1 MHTRPTPVSPE
12 ESAALLADPP
22 RLYARWRA
30 LLAEHHHL
38 HGPEAAALLRVP
50 EAALLASA
58 TGRGNQPLAG
68 ALTDILAP
76 VAGWGRVLLAARNAL
91 GVHLN
96 VMAQACVEAAPG
108 GLQLSGEQH
117 EIRLATRGIAR
128 IDLFEENDAHGR
140 TLSLNWFDAAGH
152 AIGRL
157 FLMSKEGR
165 EVAVPHLAGFEQ
177 AQPAD
182 RWTPGVAEPPPL
194 LLLEHAT
201 DWRELAQPAQ
211 GPMPDRSAW
220 ATAAIL
226 CCDHPGGME
235 LGMAGPGVAAVY
247 RGALGKVSHTPP
259 AAHATDLLCKL
270 HARPGVATV
279 VHAFGEH
286 GLSVRSADGGELRL
300 QPLGAD
306 VETWRERVLRR
317 AQALTPPNTTA
328 DPVAATDAAEAAG
341 AQR

>member
-1 MHTRPTPVSPE
+1 MHTRPTPVSPD

-38 HGPEAAALLRVP
+38 HGPEAAALLGVP

-58 TGRGNQPLAG
+58 TGYGNRPLAG

-76 VAGWGRVLLAARNAL
+76 VAGWGRVLLAARNGL

-96 VMAQACVEAAPG
+96 VMARARVEATVG
-108 GLQLSGEQH
+108 GLQLSREQH
-117 EIRLATRGIAR
+117 EIRLATTGIAR

-165 EVAVPHLAGFEQ
+165 ELAAPHLARFEQ
-177 AQPAD
+177 PRPGS
-182 RWTPGVAEPPPL
+182 RWAPGIVEPPPL
-194 LLLEHAT
+194 LLLERAS
-201 DWRELAQPAQ
+201 DWRELTPPPR
-211 GPMPDRSAW
+211 GPMPDRAAW

-270 HARPGVATV
+270 HARPGAATA

-286 GLSVRSADGGELRL
+286 GLSVRAADGGELRL
-300 QPLGAD
+300 LPLGEAAAA
-306 VETWRERVLRR
+306 WRERVMQR
-317 AQALTPPNTTA
+317 AQTLT
-328 DPVAATDAAEAAG
+328 ATPKAAEAVG
-341 AQR
+341 AER

>member
-1 MHTRPTPVSPE
+1 MHKRPTPVSPE

-38 HGPEAAALLRVP
+38 HGPEAAALLGVP

-58 TGRGNQPLAG
+58 TGRGNRPLAG
-68 ALTDILAP
+68 ALADILAP

-96 VMAQACVEAAPG
+96 VMAQARVEATPG

-117 EIRLATRGIAR
+117 EIRLATTGIAR

-165 EVAVPHLAGFEQ
+165 EVAAPHLASFEQ
-177 AQPAD
+177 ALPTD
-182 RWTPGVAEPPPL
+182 RWTPGAAEPPPL
-194 LLLEHAT
+194 LLERTT
-201 DWRELAQPAQ
+201 DWRELAPPAE

-235 LGMAGPGVAAVY
+235 LGMSGPGVAAVY
-247 RGALGKVSHTPP
+247 RGPLGKVSHTPP

-270 HARPGVATV
+270 HARPGAATA
-279 VHAFGEH
+279 VHTFGEH
-286 GLSVRSADGGELRL
+286 GLSVRSVDGGELRL
-300 QPLGAD
+300 QPLGDAA
-306 VETWRERVLRR
+306 EAWRERVLRR
-317 AQALTPPNTTA
+317 AQALTQPIN
-328 DPVAATDAAEAAG
+328 AAPAAEPSG
-341 AQR
+341 AHR

>member
-1 MHTRPTPVSPE
+1 MHRRPTPVSPD
-12 ESAALLADPP
+12 ESEALLAEPP

-38 HGPEAAALLRVP
+38 HGPEAAVLLGVP

-58 TGRGNQPLAG
+58 TGQGNRPLAG

-96 VMAQACVEAAPG
+96 VMAQARVEATAA

-117 EIRLATRGIAR
+117 EIRLATTGVAR

-165 EVAVPHLAGFEQ
+165 ELAAPHLARFEQ
-177 AQPAD
+177 PQPGS
-182 RWTPGVAEPPPL
+182 RWAPGIVASPPL
-194 LLLEHAT
+194 LLLERAS
-201 DWRELAQPAQ
+201 DWRELTPPPR
-211 GPMPDRSAW
+211 GTMPDPAAW

-270 HARPGVATV
+270 HARPGAATA

-286 GLSVRSADGGELRL
+286 GLSVRTADDGELRL
-300 QPLGAD
+300 LPLG
-306 VETWRERVLRR
+306 ETAVAWRERVMQR
-317 AQALTPPNTTA
+317 AQTLTATPK
-328 DPVAATDAAEAAG
+328 AAQAAG
-341 AQR
+341 AER

>member
-1 MHTRPTPVSPE
+1 MHTRPTPISPE
-12 ESAALLADPP
+12 ESAVLLADPP
-22 RLYARWRA
+22 RLYVRWRA

-38 HGPEAAALLRVP
+38 HGPDAAALLGVP

-58 TGRGNQPLAG
+58 TGRGNRPLAG
-68 ALTDILAP
+68 ALADILAP

-96 VMAQACVEAAPG
+96 VMAQARIEATPG

-117 EIRLATRGIAR
+117 EIRLATSGIAR

-165 EVAVPHLAGFEQ
+165 EVAGPHLAGFEQ
-177 AQPAD
+177 AQPTD
-182 RWTPGVAEPPPL
+182 RWAPGAVEPPPL
-194 LLLEHAT
+194 LLLERAT
-201 DWRELAQPAQ
+201 DWRELAPPAG
-211 GPMPDRSAW
+211 GPIPDRAAW

-247 RGALGKVSHTPP
+247 RGSLGKVSHTPP

-270 HARPGVATV
+270 HARPGAATA

-300 QPLGAD
+300 QPLGDAA
-306 VETWRERVLRR
+306 EAWRERVLQR
-317 AQALTPPNTTA
+317 AQALTQPNT
-328 DPVAATDAAEAAG
+328 AAPSAEPAG
-341 AQR
+341 AHR

>member
-1 MHTRPTPVSPE
+1 MHQRPVPISPD
-12 ESAALLADPP
+12 ESTALLADPP

-30 LLAEHHHL
+30 LLAEYHHL
-38 HGPEAAALLRVP
+38 HGPEAAALLGVP

-58 TGRGNQPLAG
+58 TGRGNRSLAG
-68 ALTDILAP
+68 SLADILAP
-76 VAGWGRVLLAARNAL
+76 VAGGGRVLLAARNGL

-96 VMAQACVEAAPG
+96 VMAQARIEAVAG
-108 GLQLSGEQH
+108 GLVLRGEQH
-117 EIRLATRGIAR
+117 EVRLATTGTAR

-157 FLMSKEGR
+157 FLMSKDGR
-165 EVAVPHLAGFEQ
+165 DVAVPHLAYFHQ
-177 AQPAD
+177 AQPTD
-182 RWTPGVAEPPPL
+182 RWAPGAAEMPPL
-194 LLLEHAT
+194 VLLESAHG
-201 DWRELAQPAQ
+201 WRELTQPMQ
-211 GPMPDRSAW
+211 GTVPDRSAW

-226 CCDHPGGME
+226 CCDHAGGME

-247 RGALGKVSHTPP
+247 RGLLGKVSHTPP

-270 HARPGVATV
+270 HARPGAATA

-300 QPLGAD
+300 QPLGDDAAA
-306 VETWRERVLRR
+306 WRERVRER
-317 AQALTPPNTTA
+317 AQALQTTTQ
-328 DPVAATDAAEAAG
+328 AAKAAG
-341 AQR
+341 ADR

>member
-1 MHTRPTPVSPE
+1 MPTRPTPVSPE
-12 ESAALLADPP
+12 ESSALLADPP

-38 HGPEAAALLRVP
+38 HGPEAAALLGVP

-68 ALTDILAP
+68 ALADILAP

-96 VMAQACVEAAPG
+96 VMASARVEATPG

-117 EIRLATRGIAR
+117 EIRLATSGIAR

-165 EVAVPHLAGFEQ
+165 EVAGPHLAGFEQ
-177 AQPAD
+177 AQPTD
-182 RWTPGVAEPPPL
+182 RWTPGAVEPPPL
-194 LLLEHAT
+194 LLLERAT
-201 DWRELAQPAQ
+201 DGRELAPPAE

-247 RGALGKVSHTPP
+247 RGPLGKVSHTPP

-270 HARPGVATV
+270 HARPGVATA

-286 GLSVRSADGGELRL
+286 GLSIRCGDGGELRL
-300 QPLGAD
+300 LPLGDGAAA
-306 VETWRERVLRR
+306 WRARVLER
-317 AQALTPPNTTA
+317 AQALTPST
-328 DPVAATDAAEAAG
+328 VAAEAEG